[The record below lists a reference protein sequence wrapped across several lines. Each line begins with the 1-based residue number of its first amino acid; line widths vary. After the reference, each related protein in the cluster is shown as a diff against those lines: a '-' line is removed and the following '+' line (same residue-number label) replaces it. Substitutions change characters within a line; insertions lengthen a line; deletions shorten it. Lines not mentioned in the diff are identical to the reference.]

1 VTASR
6 IYAALVILLD
16 RMQRVQTRILFVA
29 PFTTART
36 LWMFG
41 SNRRGRT
48 LWAWDTRRPTAGPLP
63 QTSHRMAMS
72 DSLLRKPLL

>member
-1 VTASR
+1 LVT
-6 IYAALVILLD
+6 LLD
-16 RMQRVQTRILFVA
+16 RMQRVQTRIRLVA

-48 LWAWDTRRPTAGPLP
+48 LCAWDTRRPTAGPFP
-63 QTSHRMAMS
+63 QTSHRMAMNQ
-72 DSLLRKPLL
+72 SLLVKPPF